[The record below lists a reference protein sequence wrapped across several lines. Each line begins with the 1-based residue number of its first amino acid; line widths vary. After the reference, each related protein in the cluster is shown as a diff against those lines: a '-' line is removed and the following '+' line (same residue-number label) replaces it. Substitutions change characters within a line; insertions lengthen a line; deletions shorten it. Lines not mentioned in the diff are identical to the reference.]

1 MNGNIYQQL
10 GLKRVINACGKM
22 TILGVSAVDPQV
34 MQATAQAAGAFV
46 EIDKLTDRAG
56 ELVSAHT
63 GAEDSYITSCASAG
77 IAIAVAAAI
86 TRGEPEKVVQ
96 MPDSSQWPN
105 EIVILRGHN
114 VDYGAPIT
122 SAIRLG
128 GGRIVEVGSS
138 NLAARWQLESAVN
151 ARTAALLYVKS
162 HHCVQK
168 GMLGIDDFVQ
178 VARQHNLPL
187 IVDAAAEED
196 LRQWVAS
203 GADMVIYSGAKAF
216 NAPTSGFISGKRNW
230 IAACK
235 AQHHG
240 IARAMKIGKENM
252 VGLVYA
258 LDRYRTAAPAPD
270 AAALRPFAEAI
281 SALPGLCAD
290 IEQDEAGRAIWRIR
304 VSVDAN
310 ELGLSAREVE
320 AQLRGGDIAI
330 YARRYYLHEGHFSL
344 DPRTVGEG
352 EMSLIVARLQEI
364 TQHAAD

>member
-1 MNGNIYQQL
+1 
-10 GLKRVINACGKM
+10 
-22 TILGVSAVDPQV
+22 
-34 MQATAQAAGAFV
+34 
-46 EIDKLTDRAG
+46 
-56 ELVSAHT
+56 
-63 GAEDSYITSCASAG
+63 
-77 IAIAVAAAI
+77 
-86 TRGEPEKVVQ
+86 

-138 NLAARWQLESAVN
+138 NLAVRWQLQRAVN

-168 GMLGIDDFVQ
+168 GMLDIDDFVQ

-203 GADMVIYSGAKAF
+203 GAEMVIYSGAKAF

-258 LDRYRTAAPAPD
+258 LDRYRTAVPAPD

-281 SALPGLCAD
+281 SALPGLRAD